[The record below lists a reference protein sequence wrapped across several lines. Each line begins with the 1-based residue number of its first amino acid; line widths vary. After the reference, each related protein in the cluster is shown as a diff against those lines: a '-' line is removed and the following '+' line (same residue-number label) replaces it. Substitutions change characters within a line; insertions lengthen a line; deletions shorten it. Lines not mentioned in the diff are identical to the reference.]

1 MQKSKPSSNTTQ
13 EARVEKTYKGRD
25 ATIVAD
31 LYISSF
37 ITCKK
42 SCNMQKRFSLAHCS
56 SLNMFCKQDKEK

>member
-42 SCNMQKRFSLAHCS
+42 SCNMQNSFSLAIAVH
-56 SLNMFCKQDKEK
+56 